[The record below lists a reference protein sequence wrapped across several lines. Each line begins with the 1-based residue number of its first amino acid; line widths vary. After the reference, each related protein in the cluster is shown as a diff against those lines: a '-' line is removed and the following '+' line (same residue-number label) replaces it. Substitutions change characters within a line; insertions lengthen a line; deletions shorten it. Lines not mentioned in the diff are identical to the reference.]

1 MGVSIGVCYNQ
12 LMRRSCRIYLEV
24 SPDVRREAEHD
35 GMMHA
40 DRNFQE
46 LVVSLPRQSSKRKIQ
61 LRETP
66 EVGLSLEDEDGP
78 RSVWALRLWLR
89 VTEFHTLL
97 YLQNPDH
104 NPGQNHLSFSS
115 TIVSMDSVS
124 GELRGT
130 IQDWDESDVQAWLT
144 SLGYSQYEHQIRG
157 MLSFS
162 LL

>member
-1 MGVSIGVCYNQ
+1 M
-12 LMRRSCRIYLEV
+12 
-24 SPDVRREAEHD
+24 
-35 GMMHA
+35 
-40 DRNFQE
+40 
-46 LVVSLPRQSSKRKIQ
+46 
-61 LRETP
+61 RETP

-104 NPGQNHLSFSS
+104 NPGQNHLSSS
-115 TIVSMDSVS
+115 SNVVSMDSVS